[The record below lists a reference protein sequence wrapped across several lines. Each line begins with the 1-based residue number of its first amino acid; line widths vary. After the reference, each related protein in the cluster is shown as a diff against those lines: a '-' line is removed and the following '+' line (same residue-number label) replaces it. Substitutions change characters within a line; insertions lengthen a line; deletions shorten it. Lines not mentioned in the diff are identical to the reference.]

1 MWLWSSRRGLS
12 GDVFVFRRL
21 TWPALTAGIAGFMI
35 VMYGVPIVTH
45 WLSSV
50 IGDGSQVVRIEA
62 HDPQSVAILVFLFVV
77 TAPAEE
83 VLYRG
88 LLVAWLR
95 RVGWRLSLCNLRFLA
110 ALAAHVNGHG

>member
-95 RVGWRLSLCNLRFLA
+95 RVGWRDSVSAMFVFSLLWL
-110 ALAAHVNGHG
+110 HT